1 MELLTLWNSR
11 DVQHSEVS
19 PIFNEVHATTWN
31 LSSFGAQHTRRSGN
45 VAAHTCARHASNTQG
60 VIWVNDPPNF
70 LLQQLNADCNQSV

>member
-1 MELLTLWNSR
+1 MCSIQR
-11 DVQHSEVS
+11 FHPSSMKSMPQ
-19 PIFNEVHATTWN
+19 TWN

-60 VIWVNDPPNF
+60 VIWMNDPPNF